1 MTEKIDKR
9 ENKMDFLIDLGT
21 NFWLISVVSAWFIAQ
36 VLKFFTGVFKLKKF
50 TTIEFLFGTGGMPSS
65 HTAAVCAMVSA
76 CAIKCG
82 FGSVEFAISALLAMI
97 VMRDATG
104 MRRQVGEHA
113 KALNKI
119 FEELAEAHNDP
130 ELTHKALAELV
141 GHTPLQVAVGAILGF
156 LVPVALMYVPF
167 FNIV

>member
-1 MTEKIDKR
+1 
-9 ENKMDFLIDLGT
+9 
-21 NFWLISVVSAWFIAQ
+21 
-36 VLKFFTGVFKLKKF
+36 
-50 TTIEFLFGTGGMPSS
+50 
-65 HTAAVCAMVSA
+65 MVSA
-76 CAIKCG
+76 CVIKCG
-82 FGSVEFAISALLAMI
+82 FGSVEFALSALLAMI

-119 FEELAEAHNDP
+119 FQEFADAHNDP
-130 ELTHKALAELV
+130 DLTHKALAELV
-141 GHTPLQVAVGAILGF
+141 GHTPLQVGVGAILGF